1 MNHND
6 SLWKSRNSESVRR
19 IEREYRSSF
28 LLLEVAMSSTSS
40 SYPYEPQT
48 SAPKEDATNSASL
61 AASLPQPLLNSEEAA
76 AVMKIH
82 PKTLQKL
89 ARRGVVRGIHVG
101 KLWRVRASAIEE
113 WIESQ

>member
-1 MNHND
+1 
-6 SLWKSRNSESVRR
+6 
-19 IEREYRSSF
+19 
-28 LLLEVAMSSTSS
+28 MSSTSS
-40 SYPYEPQT
+40 SYSTESHVP
-48 SAPKEDATNSASL
+48 APKGDAIIGASPSASV
-61 AASLPQPLLNSEEAA
+61 PEPLLNSEEAA

-101 KLWRVRASAIEE
+101 KLWRFRASAIEA

>member
-1 MNHND
+1 
-6 SLWKSRNSESVRR
+6 
-19 IEREYRSSF
+19 
-28 LLLEVAMSSTSS
+28 MSSSSS
-40 SYPYEPQT
+40 SYPYESRLP
-48 SAPKEDATNSASL
+48 APKGDATNAAFR
-61 AASLPQPLLNSEEAA
+61 AASVPETLLNSEEAA

-101 KLWRVRASAIEE
+101 KLWRFRASAIEA

>member
-1 MNHND
+1 
-6 SLWKSRNSESVRR
+6 
-19 IEREYRSSF
+19 
-28 LLLEVAMSSTSS
+28 MSSTSS
-40 SYPYEPQT
+40 SYPYESQRP
-48 SAPKEDATNSASL
+48 APKEDATNPASP
-61 AASLPQPLLNSEEAA
+61 AAFVPQPLLNSEEAA

-101 KLWRVRASAIEE
+101 KLWRFRASAIEE